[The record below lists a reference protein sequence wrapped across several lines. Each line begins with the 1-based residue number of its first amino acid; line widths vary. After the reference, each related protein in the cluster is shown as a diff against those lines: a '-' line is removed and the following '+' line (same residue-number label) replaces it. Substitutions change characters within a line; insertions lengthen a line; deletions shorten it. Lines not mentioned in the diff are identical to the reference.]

1 MEEINSYAIPG
12 PAFLVVVSDNILI
25 VRVGMLCEIAL
36 NQIPRL
42 LSSKPEKKKTL
53 YNPILHL
60 NYRISFQS
68 NF

>member
-42 LSSKPEKKKTL
+42 LSSKPEQKKTL